1 MDLELIRM
9 KKTAGVIASLLA
21 VVMAGSLSFA
31 QGPSGSPPTTTALQP
46 AVNGT
51 PTPAPAQPAPS
62 AREVRVV
69 DGVRFHNVYLR
80 VDGCLAGRTSLLGP
94 SGERNPARV
103 RIALVQGGQVVQSI
117 RCGEGGLFQAPRVAP
132 GVYSVIAAGREGV
145 GICAV
150 RVLPYQA
157 AEATSQPTALK
168 AGAATVRTVALQG
181 GPSQQPL
188 ADQSLLDITLIPASD
203 VEALSA
209 ILAEELPGIAPPV
222 GVPAGISGGGGGGG
236 GGAGLGL
243 LGLGGLGGLA
253 GLAGEASPK
262 AP

>member
-1 MDLELIRM
+1 MDLQLEGIQRA
-9 KKTAGVIASLLA
+9 AGVIALSLA
-21 VVMAGSLSFA
+21 VVLAGSLSLA
-31 QGPSGSPPTTTALQP
+31 QGPSGQPATTALKP

-51 PTPAPAQPAPS
+51 PSPAPVEPAPT
-62 AREVRVV
+62 AREVRGGN
-69 DGVRFHNVYLR
+69 GVRFHNVYLR

-94 SGERNPARV
+94 SGERTPARV
-103 RIALVQGGQVVQSI
+103 RIALVQGGQVVQST
-117 RCGEGGLFQAPRVAP
+117 RSGEGGLFQVPRVAP

-145 GICAV
+145 GLCAV
-150 RVLPYQA
+150 RVLPYQPA
-157 AEATSQPTALK
+157 DAMSRPTALQ

-181 GPSQQPL
+181 GPPQQPL
-188 ADQSLLDITLIPASD
+188 GDQTLLDITLVPISD
-203 VEALSA
+203 VEVLSA
-209 ILAEELPGIAPPV
+209 ILAEELPEVGLPI
-222 GVPAGISGGGGGGG
+222 GVPSGVSGGCGGGGG